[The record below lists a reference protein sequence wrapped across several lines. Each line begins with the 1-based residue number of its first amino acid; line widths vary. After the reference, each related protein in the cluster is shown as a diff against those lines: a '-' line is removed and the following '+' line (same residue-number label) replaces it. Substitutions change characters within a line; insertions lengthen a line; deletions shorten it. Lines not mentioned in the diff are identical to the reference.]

1 MSTEV
6 STSVSTLP
14 NWSGVATGFLDMF
27 NPVEV
32 LLRNPSSHQ
41 AMIYNMVTN
50 TVTDIGI
57 PIPGLLFVKKNY
69 ATNEFYSCSHNSG
82 GLHVFNLGKDL
93 ANLYGGMTFSQS
105 QSEDY
110 RVFSSSNYIKGLDVS
125 LDGTTIYYSNA
136 SNEIRSVGTDGSN
149 DHLILATTGLPG
161 KVALDPLNSATL
173 VYVDGSDFKYLNLA
187 TGVTSTVTDLGDRC
201 ADMTVLDGVLYAIF
215 YFTPGRMYIRMNLDG
230 SDVYSLTDR
239 ITVRSQLVDAVNKV
253 VYSIKDDGTAY
264 ITPDPSIADLPDAPG
279 LVSVVPRPMSI
290 DLEWPV
296 VSGATAY
303 GVKYSVGEIDAEA
316 KTTSVASTTN
326 LAHSVTNLSPNTMY
340 SVYSYYSMDD
350 TDPAVPMSSG
360 QYMTLLNVASNHDV
374 SSYADER
381 GGFDLRKL
389 TKKSLGALDD
399 VMNDIF
405 STGDAV
411 TMSLRGKR
419 QTKSKFVNR
428 GDTADIEKDVS
439 IAMPFSA
446 SAGSGQSVTLALTD
460 ATTVDV
466 TYDDATEDVLIGG
479 TTYAVGDSLVLDD
492 QKVTVF
498 SV

>member
-1 MSTEV
+1 MST
-6 STSVSTLP
+6 SISTLP
-14 NWSGVATGFLDMF
+14 NWSGAAHGFLDPF

-32 LLRNPSSHQ
+32 VLRDSSDFF
-41 AMIYNMVTN
+41 IYNMVTN
-50 TVTDIGI
+50 TVTDVG
-57 PIPGLLFVKKNY
+57 GGVSNLKFVKRNNATKEIY
-69 ATNEFYSCSHNSG
+69 ACSHNNG
-82 GLHVFNLGKDL
+82 GHVVFNLGKDL
-93 ANLYGGMTFSQS
+93 ENMYGGMTWSQS
-105 QSEDY
+105 QSAEN
-110 RVFSSSNYIKGLDVS
+110 RVFSAPSYIKGLDVS
-125 LDGTTIYYSNA
+125 FDGTTIYYSTE

-161 KVALDPLNSATL
+161 KVSLDPLNSATL
-173 VYVDGSDFKYLNLA
+173 VYVDGSDFKYHNLA

-201 ADMTVLDGVLYAIF
+201 AEMTVLNGVLYATF

-239 ITVRSQLVDAVNKV
+239 ITVGSQLVDTVNKV
-253 VYSIKDDGTAY
+253 VYSIMADGTAY
-264 ITPDPSIADLPDAPG
+264 ITADANIADLPDAPG

-316 KTTSVASTTN
+316 KTTSVTSTTN
-326 LAHSVTNLSPNTMY
+326 LTHSVKNLLPNTMY
-340 SVYSYYSMDD
+340 SVYSYYSMGD

-381 GGFDLRKL
+381 GGFDLREL
-389 TKKSLGALDD
+389 STRSLGALDD
-399 VMNDIF
+399 VMNDLF

-411 TMSLRGKR
+411 TLSLRGKGR
-419 QTKSKFVNR
+419 ANTKTKFVNR
-428 GDTADIEKDVS
+428 GDTAAIEMDVS

-446 SAGSGQSVTLALTD
+446 SGGSGQSVTLALTD

-466 TYDDATEDVLIGG
+466 AYDDATEEVSIGG
-479 TTYAVGDSLVLDD
+479 TTYAVGDSLVLDG